1 MSYKI
6 DDYSYLS
13 RFLQMLN
20 DDQIS
25 RLFSAKII
33 IFGVG
38 GVGSALAHFLVRA
51 GIQHLD
57 IVDFDT
63 IDISNLN
70 RQLVAYRDNIGR
82 LKVDALKEQLLNINP
97 NLEISIYPTKLSQDT
112 LASFH
117 LHNYDIIVDCIDD
130 VSAKKSLI
138 KSASESNIYILSA
151 MGAGNRYIG
160 IPEFKI
166 ANIQKTEYDPLA
178 KIIRKFCKDEGINR
192 LEVCYTKQ
200 KAMKI
205 NCKNIASVV
214 YYPINMASVMC
225 ARIINKIID

>member
-6 DDYSYLS
+6 DNYSYLS

-51 GIQHLD
+51 GIQYLD

-117 LHNYDIIVDCIDD
+117 LDKYDIIVDCIDD
-130 VSAKKSLI
+130 VSAKKLLI

-205 NCKNIASVV
+205 NCKNITSVV

>member
-6 DDYSYLS
+6 DNYSYLS

-38 GVGSALAHFLVRA
+38 GVGGALAHFLVRA
-51 GIQHLD
+51 GIQYLD

-82 LKVDALKEQLLNINP
+82 LKVDTLKEQLLNINP
-97 NLEISIYPTKLSQDT
+97 NLEISIYPTKLSRDT

-117 LHNYDIIVDCIDD
+117 LDKYDIIVDCIDD
-130 VSAKKSLI
+130 VSAKKLLI

-192 LEVCYTKQ
+192 LEVWYTIQ
-200 KAMKI
+200 
-205 NCKNIASVV
+205 
-214 YYPINMASVMC
+214 
-225 ARIINKIID
+225 